1 MKKSFLIVCIALL
14 LALACVACIACDP
27 VADDDGNKDGL
38 NDYETATYTV
48 TFNANSSDFKM
59 ENSVINN
66 VPAGSTI
73 AEPCYSNGD
82 PIKPYKTGYTF
93 LYWSTDGTNPF
104 NFATDTINAPT
115 TLTALYKNN
124 VYSHELGKNF
134 YIDKKLDITKNIDGT
149 LSYEIVDSDNGASM
163 SADNKTLDLT
173 YSATCNLAYPNAKD
187 GDKFLFWFYMKDGK
201 PVQFTKIKTGSE
213 STVATLEKYS
223 KAGYLDIYA
232 MFESTLPKVDVVF
245 DEADT
250 TLSIPA
256 NGTVSASD
264 VPTISKGGYKF
275 KNWYYVVTKE
285 VDGESV
291 SEEVDFTFTTDD
303 STGTSLYSACSLANY
318 FTPATLTLYPRWT
331 KQISIA
337 SAKDYKDIYDVLHK
351 DEPTESD
358 LKEIKEILS
367 ADIYI
372 SDIDFAGETLEP
384 LFDADHV
391 FTGTI
396 DGGTYS
402 DDEVTKCASIKNIT
416 IENSTQLSLFGY
428 VSGQV
433 KNINVEITLRPQAVE
448 GKYANKILVG
458 GIATQNGG
466 SIENC
471 DVTVNVNASDADN
484 ALQALIVGG
493 IVAINNG
500 SSSVKNTGFISSCNV
515 ELTLANCNSES
526 LILGGVVAQGNSA
539 SAISSCTVKSLKI
552 ENSKCASDGNA
563 SNGSSFAKVGGIM
576 ASNGGQISSCAVID
590 LAVELESR
598 DEMYFGGICADNSG
612 SISKSYVNAET
623 VSLKVG
629 GGVSP
634 SVCIGGLI
642 GTNEGYIINSYCNAN
657 ISVSANRNN
666 AIISLGGI
674 AGNNISAKTDSTSS
688 TTTGIGAIN
697 YVYATGSIKL
707 NVENDVSV
715 STYVGGIIGR
725 NSATKI
731 SNCFTLV
738 DIDVVNGKDST
749 NHIGNLLGSK
759 EKDGVLGSGLV
770 YATDNK
776 LNLNGNSAESSTTVG
791 NDNIKPTKASF
802 LDGNKNYETMQLK
815 FDFDNVWYLGEGA
828 LPTLR

>member
-27 VADDDGNKDGL
+27 VADDDSDKDGGL

-104 NFATDTINAPT
+104 SFATDTINAPT
-115 TLTALYKNN
+115 TLTAIYKNN
-124 VYSHELGKNF
+124 VYSHELGKNY
-134 YIDKKLDITKNIDGT
+134 YIDRKLEITKSGDT
-149 LSYEIVDSDNGASM
+149 LAYDIVVSDNGASVT
-163 SADNKTLDLT
+163 AGTTLDLT
-173 YSATCNLAYPNAKD
+173 YSATCNLACPNAKD

-201 PVQFTKIKTGSE
+201 PVQFTKAKSGSE

-223 KAGYLDIYA
+223 TAGYLTLYA
-232 MFESTLPKVDVVF
+232 MFESTLPKVEVVF
-245 DEADT
+245 DGTDT
-250 TLSIPA
+250 TLTIPA
-256 NGTVSASD
+256 NGTVSTSE
-264 VPTISKGGYKF
+264 VPAISKDGYKF
-275 KNWYYVVTKE
+275 KNWYYITTKE

-303 STGTSLYSACSLANY
+303 VNGTSLYSACSLSDY

-351 DEPTESD
+351 DEPTEAD

-372 SDIDFAGETLEP
+372 SDIDFSGETFEP

-391 FTGTI
+391 FIGTI

-402 DDEVTKCASIKNIT
+402 SDEVTKRASIKNIT
-416 IENSTQLSLFGY
+416 IENSTHLSWLGY

-433 KNINVEITLRPQAVE
+433 KNIDVEITVKPQANE
-448 GKYANKILVG
+448 GEYVNKILVG

-471 DVTVNVNASDADN
+471 NVTLNVNAVDADN
-484 ALQALIVGG
+484 SLKALVVGG

-500 SSSVKNTGFISSCNV
+500 SASVKNTGFISSCTV
-515 ELTLANCNSES
+515 QLALANCNCES
-526 LILGGVVAQGNSA
+526 LVLGGVVAQGNSA
-539 SAISSCTVKSLKI
+539 SAISSCTVASLKI
-552 ENSKCASDGNA
+552 ENSKCVSDGNA
-563 SNGSSFAKVGGIM
+563 SNGSSFAKIGGIM
-576 ASNGGQISSCAVID
+576 ASNGGQISSCVVTD

-634 SVCIGGLI
+634 SVCIGGLV

-657 ISVSANRNN
+657 ITVSANRNN
-666 AIISLGGI
+666 AIVSIGGLV
-674 AGNNISAKTDSTSS
+674 GNNISAKTDSTSS

-697 YVYATGSIKL
+697 YAYATGSINL
-707 NVENDVSV
+707 NVENKVSV
-715 STYVGGIIGR
+715 SAYVGGIIGR

-731 SNCFTLV
+731 SSCFTLV
-738 DIDVVNGKDST
+738 DIEVTNGEGAT

-759 EKDGVLGSGLV
+759 EKDGTLGSGLV
-770 YATDNK
+770 YATDNALK
-776 LNLNGNSAESSTTVG
+776 LNGNSVTSSIDVG
-791 NDNIKPTKASF
+791 NDNVTPTKSSF
-802 LDGNKNYETMQLK
+802 LGGKINYEAMLLK
-815 FDFDNVWYLGEGA
+815 FDFENVWYLSEGA